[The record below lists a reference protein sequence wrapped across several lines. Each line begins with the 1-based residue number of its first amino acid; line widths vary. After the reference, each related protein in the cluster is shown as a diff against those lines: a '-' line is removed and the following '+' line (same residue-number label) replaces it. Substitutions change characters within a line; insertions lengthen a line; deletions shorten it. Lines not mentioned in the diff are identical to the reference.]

1 MEIITLAF
9 FIIVL
14 VYFVRDLVEILYAFI
29 KLNFLYGV
37 SLVVLILVS
46 LFLFFYYETVF
57 LCDLLN
63 NGIFN

>member
-1 MEIITLAF
+1 MEIITVGF

-14 VYFVRDLVEILYAFI
+14 VYFVRDLVDLFSAFI
-29 KLNFLYGV
+29 KLNFLYGG
-37 SLVVLILVS
+37 SLVVLIIVS

>member
-1 MEIITLAF
+1 MEIITVGF
-9 FIIVL
+9 FIIIL
-14 VYFVRDLVEILYAFI
+14 VYFVRDLVEIFYAFI

>member
-1 MEIITLAF
+1 MEIITLGF

-14 VYFVRDLVEILYAFI
+14 IYFVRDLVEILYTFI

>member
-1 MEIITLAF
+1 MEIITVGF
-9 FIIVL
+9 FIIIL
-14 VYFVRDLVEILYAFI
+14 VYFVRDLVEIFYTFI

-46 LFLFFYYETVF
+46 LFLFVYYKTVF

>member
-1 MEIITLAF
+1 MEIITLGF

-63 NGIFN
+63 NEIFN

>member
-1 MEIITLAF
+1 MEIITLGF

-14 VYFVRDLVEILYAFI
+14 VYFVRDLVDLFSAFI

>member
-1 MEIITLAF
+1 MEIILVGF
-9 FIIVL
+9 FIIIL
-14 VYFVRDLVEILYAFI
+14 VYFVRDLVDLFSAFI

-37 SLVVLILVS
+37 SLVALILVS

>member
-1 MEIITLAF
+1 MEIITLGF

-14 VYFVRDLVEILYAFI
+14 VYFVRDLVEIFYAFI

>member
-1 MEIITLAF
+1 MEIITLGF

>member
-1 MEIITLAF
+1 MEIITVGF
-9 FIIVL
+9 FIIIL
-14 VYFVRDLVEILYAFI
+14 VYFVRDLVEIFYAFI

-37 SLVVLILVS
+37 SLVVLIIVS

>member
-1 MEIITLAF
+1 MEIITLGF

-46 LFLFFYYETVF
+46 LFLFFYYKTVF

>member
-1 MEIITLAF
+1 MEIITLGF

-14 VYFVRDLVEILYAFI
+14 VYFVRDLVDLFSAFI
-29 KLNFLYGV
+29 RLNFLYGV